1 MLLLLLLL
9 HLFPAGLHAQAVADA
24 PTREPIRLPDV
35 IMRGEETSVLL
46 PPPPLHPLP
55 LRMAELN
62 SARPL
67 HGRSDSPPVQAAD
80 SPAPLMLAAPLLR
93 VIKPESSLPFYPADG
108 RRAPGR
114 AALTYVPGFFFSGSF
129 QEQAAAGN
137 WSLLPALSL
146 AFADIWLQQEQ
157 ENRDIPYRI
166 SAALE
171 AVRSGKLLSLG
182 LNSEVCYRGAAT
194 DDATDSGVLSLGL
207 DKELTWRW
215 EALSLAEET
224 RLLGSRFDEAGRPAF
239 SVLVSESLAL
249 EAGHPVRMQ
258 ALRGRA
264 SLQAFLDAED
274 GSSSLLIRMEA
285 LGSFPAWGLSLEA
298 GGALRRFGESWKLFP
313 AARILYSPASETVL
327 RAEAGP
333 TLSPPEIPD
342 FLIRNSFSPLPV
354 WQPEAVYRIACGA
367 RTALLPG
374 LDSDLEAQY
383 RWGSLYQPADS
394 GWLYLADAREGT
406 LTGRLLYR
414 AKQRLRFEILGRI
427 GLPLP
432 GEELL
437 FRPET
442 LKGGMEIDFN
452 KPLFTVILE
461 LLWGN
466 DPWMEPDPVLSA
478 WGEYYSGTAVSLRT
492 DWYIGARHILTQGLY
507 YTMTTTG
514 DGGELRILVGY
525 GIRRKK
531 E

>member
-1 MLLLLLLL
+1 MLLLLLFL
-9 HLFPAGLHAQAVADA
+9 HLLPAGLYAQAGVD
-24 PTREPIRLPDV
+24 PPPGDPIRLPDV
-35 IMRGEETSVLL
+35 ILRGEETSILL
-46 PPPPLHPLP
+46 PPPPPHPLP
-55 LRMAELN
+55 LRMADLN
-62 SARPL
+62 SAWPL
-67 HGRSDSPPVQAAD
+67 HDRSESPAVQAAD
-80 SPAPLMLAAPLLR
+80 SPAPSLLAAPLLF
-93 VIKPESSLPFYPADG
+93 VLNPEYSLPFFPADR

-114 AALTYVPGFFFSGSF
+114 AALTYVPGFLFSGSF
-129 QEQAAAGN
+129 QEQAAVGN
-137 WSLLPALSL
+137 WSLLPALSV
-146 AFADIWLQQEQ
+146 ASADIWLQQEQ
-157 ENRDIPYRI
+157 ETRDTPSRI
-166 SAALE
+166 SAALK
-171 AVRSGKLLSLG
+171 AVRSGEVLHLG
-182 LNSEVCYRGAAT
+182 LNSEVCYRGAGANE
-194 DDATDSGVLSLGL
+194 AADSGVLSLWL
-207 DKELTWRW
+207 AKELSWRR
-215 EALSLAEET
+215 EALSLTEET
-224 RLLGSRFDEAGRPAF
+224 RLLGSRFEETGRPAF
-239 SVLVSESLAL
+239 SALVSESLAL
-249 EAGHPVRMQ
+249 EAGHPLRMQ

-264 SLQAFLDAED
+264 ALQSFLDAED
-274 GSSSLLIRMEA
+274 GSSSLLIRLEA
-285 LGSFPAWGLSLEA
+285 LGSIPAWNLSLEA

-313 AARILYSPASETVL
+313 AARILYAPAAGTVL

-333 TLSPPEIPD
+333 TLNTPEIPG

-374 LDSDLEAQY
+374 LESDLEARY
-383 RWGSLYQPADS
+383 RWGSFYRPADP
-394 GWLYLADAREGT
+394 GWLYTEEGSEGT

-414 AKQRLRFEILGRI
+414 AKQRLRFELLGRI

-437 FRPET
+437 FEPET

-507 YTMTTTG
+507 YTIASTG
-514 DGGELRILVGY
+514 GGGELRILLGY
-525 GIRRKK
+525 GIRRTK